1 VCDEGEIAARHRRR
15 TVSCSLNDAT
25 PLAPMPIRAGRP
37 CPTASTMPG
46 ERLFFFTFGP
56 GYTLDMSNT
65 TSPRPDF
72 SERLAALAPKPGV
85 YLMKDA
91 DGTIIYV
98 GKAIALRNRVRSYF
112 QSQRHKDPKTRE
124 LVKHIADFEV
134 IRTDTASEALIL
146 ENELIKKYLPK
157 YNVLLKDSKTYPY
170 IRITNEEWP
179 RVISTR
185 RIINDGSQYFGPY
198 TSAGSAHKTIN
209 LLNRLFPY
217 RKCDK
222 KITGNDDVCLYY
234 HMKQCT
240 APCISAVDRPTY
252 MKAIDSASLFLSGR
266 GEEIVADLEDEMDQ
280 AAEAW
285 NFERAAEVRDKLSA
299 VRHVLE
305 RQKIVSDTGTNADI
319 IATSQGAGGDAG
331 VQVGFLRNG
340 KIVGSEFFPMQAT
353 VEDEPAQILSGFLT
367 QFYEDAAVVPPRLI
381 LQHEIPEDERAMIEE
396 WLAERRGSKVQ
407 LHVPKRG
414 NQRGLVEMVAKSA
427 GENLEQAR
435 LKFLSDEMKTTAALT
450 ELADA
455 LDLPRMPRRIECY
468 DNSNIQGT
476 SPVASMVV
484 FEDGKPAKKEY
495 RRFNIK
501 TVVGADDFASMKEII
516 GRRFRRAKDVDEEK
530 EGKWTTLPDL
540 VIIDGGKGQ
549 LNAALEA
556 LEEVGMDVPICG
568 LAKENEEIFLPGRPD
583 PIMLPRDSQ
592 ALFLVQRVRDEA
604 HRFAITFHR
613 STRGKKALKS
623 QLDDIPGVGPTRKKA
638 LMRKFGSVK
647 AIREASV
654 EDLLQV
660 EGINRS
666 VAESI
671 KASL

>member
-1 VCDEGEIAARHRRR
+1 
-15 TVSCSLNDAT
+15 
-25 PLAPMPIRAGRP
+25 M
-37 CPTASTMPG
+37 
-46 ERLFFFTFGP
+46 
-56 GYTLDMSNT
+56 NT
-65 TSPRPDF
+65 TAERPDF
-72 SERLAALAPKPGV
+72 STRLAALAQQPGV

-91 DGTIIYV
+91 DGTVIYV

-124 LVKHIADFEV
+124 LVAHIADFEV
-134 IRTDTASEALIL
+134 IRTDTATEALIL

-157 YNVLLKDSKTYPY
+157 YNIMLKDSKTYPY

-185 RIINDGSQYFGPY
+185 RIVNDGSQYFGPY
-198 TSAGSAHKTIN
+198 TSAGSAYKTIN

-222 KITGNDDVCLYY
+222 KITGNDEVCLYY
-234 HMKQCT
+234 HMHQCT

-252 MKAIDSASLFLSGR
+252 MKAIDGATKFLSGR
-266 GEEIVADLEDEMDQ
+266 GEEIVDDIESEMEQ
-280 AAEAW
+280 ASDAW
-285 NFERAAEVRDKLSA
+285 NFERAAILRDQLSA

-305 RQKIVSDTGTNADI
+305 RQKIVSSTDTNADI
-319 IATSQGAGGDAG
+319 IALSQGSGGDAG

-340 KIVGSEFFPMQAT
+340 KIIGSEFFQMQAT
-353 VEDEPAQILSGFLT
+353 LNDKPGEIISVFIT
-367 QFYEDAAVVPPRLI
+367 QFYEDAAVTPPRLI
-381 LQHEIPEDERAMIEE
+381 LQHQVPDGEREMIEE
-396 WLAERRGSKVQ
+396 WLADKRGGKVT
-407 LHVPKRG
+407 LHVPQRG
-414 NQRGLVEMVAKSA
+414 NQRGLVQMVAKSA
-427 GENLEQAR
+427 EENLEQAR
-435 LKFLSDEMKTTAALT
+435 LKFLSDEMKMTAAMT
-450 ELADA
+450 GLAEA

-495 RRFNIK
+495 RRFHIK
-501 TVVGADDFASMKEII
+501 TVTGADDFASMKEVLT
-516 GRRFRRAKDVDEEK
+516 RRFRRAKEHDEEK
-530 EGKWTTLPDL
+530 EGKWTALPDL

-556 LEEVGMDVPICG
+556 LDEVGMEVPICG

-592 ALFLVQRVRDEA
+592 ALFLVQRIRDEA

-613 STRGKKALKS
+613 STRSKKAFKS
-623 QLDDIPGVGPTRKKA
+623 RLDEIAGVGPTRKKA
-638 LMRKFGSVK
+638 LIKAFGSVK
-647 AIREASV
+647 GIQAASV
-654 EDLLQV
+654 DELAAVD
-660 EGINRS
+660 GISRAL
-666 VAESI
+666 AENI
-671 KASL
+671 KAQL